1 MALQNRSF
9 NWENTLTKSRN
20 FISPIFTLFELY
32 LEKKDLFWRQ
42 SIIYN
47 SLPQR
52 AEGI

>member
-20 FISPIFTLFELY
+20 FISPIFTRFELY
-32 LEKKDLFWRQ
+32 LEKKISYDVRVSF
-42 SIIYN
+42 YN
-47 SLPQR
+47 SFPQR

>member
-20 FISPIFTLFELY
+20 FISPIFTRFELY
-32 LEKKDLFWRQ
+32 LEKKNLLWRQ